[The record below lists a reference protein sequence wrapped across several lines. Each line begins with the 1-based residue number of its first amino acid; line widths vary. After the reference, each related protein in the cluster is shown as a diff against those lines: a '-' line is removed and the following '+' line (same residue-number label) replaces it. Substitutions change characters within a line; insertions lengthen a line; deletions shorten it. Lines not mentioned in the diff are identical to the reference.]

1 VLLLADQFDA
11 FFLDLDGVV
20 YVGRRALPQTQPS
33 LQRLRAMGKH
43 IRFLTNNPCKT
54 RESLVERLRNMG
66 IDAQKEEMFTATWAT
81 CLYLR
86 QQGIRTVYPIGSPD
100 MLIELQEVG
109 VGVDEERPDAVVVGC
124 EDEATYQQLDRA
136 SQLIRRGALFIATM
150 VDAWYPSSAGPA
162 MATGSLVAAI
172 QTASEQRPVVIGKPS
187 PTMFLEALQGLEQ
200 IDPARVVMIGDT
212 PASDILGAHQAGLH
226 AILIS
231 RAAPDTQLFPSL
243 RDFRQP
249 DAIVP
254 DLASLFDENVSI
266 RTWEPV
272 AYPWPQR
279 VLPGVA
285 AVVLDR
291 EGRVLLIQR
300 SDNGL
305 WGIPTGHIE
314 PGETVSEAI
323 IREVREETG
332 LQVAIQRASGIYS
345 QPDAQIYTYP
355 SGEIAHFIT
364 TCFRCE
370 VVGGALQSDGQETL
384 AAIFANPQHLP
395 EPFMPVHRQ
404 WISDALTQTGQTV
417 IR

>member
-1 VLLLADQFDA
+1 LLADQFDA

-20 YVGRRALPQTQPS
+20 YIGRRALPQTLPS

-54 RESLVERLRNMG
+54 RERLVERLHDMG
-66 IDAQKEEMFTATWAT
+66 IDARKEEMFTATWAT
-81 CLYLR
+81 CLYLQ

-109 VGVDEERPDAVVVGC
+109 VSVDEERPDAVVVGC
-124 EDEATYQQLDRA
+124 EDEATYEQLDRA
-136 SQLIRRGALFIATM
+136 SQLIRQGAKFVATM
-150 VDAWYPSSAGPA
+150 VDAWYPSPAGPA

-172 QTASEQRPVVIGKPS
+172 QTASEHSPVVIGKPS

-212 PASDILGAHQAGLH
+212 PASDILGAHQAGLS

-231 RAAPDTQLFPSL
+231 RAAPKTQLFPGL

-249 DAIVP
+249 DAIIP
-254 DLASLFDENVSI
+254 DLSALFDESVSM
-266 RTWEPV
+266 RAWEPV
-272 AYPWPQR
+272 AYSWPQR
-279 VLPGVA
+279 VSPGVA
-285 AVVLDR
+285 AVVLDH

-305 WGIPTGHIE
+305 WGVPTGHIE
-314 PGETVSEAI
+314 PSETVSEAI

-332 LQVAIQRASGIYS
+332 LQVTIQRASGIYS
-345 QPDAQIYTYP
+345 QPDTQIYTRQ
-355 SGEIAHFIT
+355 SGAVHYIT

-370 VVGGALQSDGQETL
+370 VVSGTPQSDGQETL
-384 AAIFANPQHLP
+384 AATFVDPQQLP

-404 WISDALTQTGQTV
+404 WINDALTQTGQTF